1 MPKSPAMTM
10 GEFHKM
16 HGLGND
22 FVIIDARARPLA
34 MSPARAR
41 MIADRKLGIGCDQL
55 IVLFASD
62 VADVGMRIFNPDGSE
77 VESCGNASRCVV
89 ALIGK
94 DITIETR
101 GGVITGRLAGSKVTV
116 EMGEARFEWAD
127 IPLAFAMDGAA
138 LPLAWEDLQSPMAVN
153 VGNPHVIFFVPDSAT
168 VDLERLG
175 PEIENDAAF
184 PERVNVNVA
193 TIAGN
198 EIQLRVWERGAG
210 LTQAC
215 GTGAC
220 ATAVAAIKQGKAT
233 APVKVH
239 QPGGTLT
246 VDWAPGGPVV
256 MTGGTTHVFT
266 GTADWDSFG

>member
-1 MPKSPAMTM
+1 MPKSPPMMT

-22 FVIIDARARPLA
+22 FVIIDARTRPLA
-34 MSPARAR
+34 ISPARAR

-55 IVLFASD
+55 ILLFASD
-62 VADVGMRIFNPDGSE
+62 VADVGMKIFNPDGSE

-89 ALIGK
+89 ALLGR
-94 DITIETR
+94 DISIETR
-101 GGVITGRLAGSKVTV
+101 GGVIAGRLSGNDVTV
-116 EMGEARFEWAD
+116 EMGDAHFGWDE
-127 IPLAFAMDGAA
+127 IPLAFAMDTAA
-138 LPLAWEDLQSPMAVN
+138 LPLAWDELQSPMAVN
-153 VGNPHVIFFVPDSAT
+153 VGNPHVVFFVADNAT

-175 PEIENDAAF
+175 PQIENDAAF
-184 PERVNVNVA
+184 PERINVNVA
-193 TIAGN
+193 HITGN
-198 EIQLRVWERGAG
+198 EIHLRVWERGAG
-210 LTQAC
+210 LTRAC

-220 ATAVAAIKQGKAT
+220 ATAVAAIKQGRVT

-246 VDWAPGGPVV
+246 IDWSPGQTVV

-266 GTADWDSFG
+266 GIADWDSFS